1 MWQSFSL
8 PLCSY
13 NARSTCGGQ
22 LQHVVELCVRGC
34 FWKSAKKKER
44 LWTAWP
50 KKKMSEKK
58 SACVLVGWVTFGYPN
73 QWRTI
78 AAFSLLRTNDGPAAF
93 SEVGSRTASC
103 SLFQPSESNS
113 SSRRREA
120 PNFLANFWWPDTEYM
135 AWFSNVETPAD
146 EAVHHLLKFSMKS
159 KRMEIWEE
167 GLAKSKE
174 TLFRLLTQICDT
186 LSLA

>member
-50 KKKMSEKK
+50 KKKSCRKK
-58 SACVLVGWVTFGYPN
+58 ISLCAGWLGDV
-73 QWRTI
+73 WV
-78 AAFSLLRTNDGPAAF
+78 SKSVTNDRGLFLASHQWPPAF

-174 TLFRLLTQICDT
+174 TLFRLLTQICVT
-186 LSLA
+186 HFL